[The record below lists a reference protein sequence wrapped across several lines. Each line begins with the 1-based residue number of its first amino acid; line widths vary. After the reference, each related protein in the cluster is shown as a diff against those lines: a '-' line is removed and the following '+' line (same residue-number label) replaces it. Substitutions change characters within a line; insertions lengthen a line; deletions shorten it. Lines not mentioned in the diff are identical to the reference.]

1 MWPIFD
7 CYWNMPLFVYRI
19 RDVILIIKD
28 VAFSRKSAL
37 LLKLRTLIEMYA
49 NSFRFTQ
56 WNHLFYFLLQGIILI
71 LKCSRYFICSESIKK
86 MSIFA
91 CYLVF
96 VFFFFKRS
104 MQIPI
109 KIPAGSIQDKE
120 IEYFT
125 FSYIHGSWLF
135 ILCLH
140 CGICNKKG
148 TFRVFTGFGH
158 LQTSETSGR
167 NMTVEIDSRH
177 PLLPK
182 AGWGKWR
189 FDWF

>member
-91 CYLVF
+91 WYF
-96 VFFFFKRS
+96 VFFIFSRDQCRFAQAPFKKLNILPLVIYMVHHYSFFRSTADFVIKKEHLGFLPDLAISKR
-104 MQIPI
+104 QRRRV
-109 KIPAGSIQDKE
+109 KIWP
-120 IEYFT
+120 
-125 FSYIHGSWLF
+125 
-135 ILCLH
+135 
-140 CGICNKKG
+140 
-148 TFRVFTGFGH
+148 
-158 LQTSETSGR
+158 
-167 NMTVEIDSRH
+167 
-177 PLLPK
+177 
-182 AGWGKWR
+182 
-189 FDWF
+189 

>member
-1 MWPIFD
+1 MQ
-7 CYWNMPLFVYRI
+7 
-19 RDVILIIKD
+19 
-28 VAFSRKSAL
+28 
-37 LLKLRTLIEMYA
+37 

-91 CYLVF
+91 WYLVF

-109 KIPAGSIQDKE
+109 NIPTGCIQDKE

-125 FSYIHGSWLF
+125 FSCIHGSWLF
-135 ILCLH
+135 IVWFH
-140 CGICNKKG
+140 YGFCNKKG
-148 TFRVFTGFGH
+148 TFRVFTGFGNV
-158 LQTSETSGR
+158 QTSGR
-167 NMTVEIDSRH
+167 NMTVELDSRH

-182 AGWGKWR
+182 TGWGKNETFTDFKGGGKWKILQIQVLSMLV
-189 FDWF
+189 

>member
-1 MWPIFD
+1 MQ
-7 CYWNMPLFVYRI
+7 
-19 RDVILIIKD
+19 
-28 VAFSRKSAL
+28 
-37 LLKLRTLIEMYA
+37 
-49 NSFRFTQ
+49 NSFRFSQ
-56 WNHLFYFLLQGIILI
+56 WNHLFYFLLQRITLI

-91 CYLVF
+91 WYLVLF
-96 VFFFFKRS
+96 SFFQ
-104 MQIPI
+104 QIPI
-109 KIPAGSIQDKE
+109 KMSTGSIQE

-135 ILCLH
+135 ILWFH
-140 CGICNKKG
+140 CGFCNKKE
-148 TFRVFTGFGH
+148 TVRVFTGFGH

-167 NMTVEIDSRH
+167 NMTVEVDSRH

-189 FDWF
+189 FDSDLKKKKWKLSQIQVLSMLL